1 MTQNNKQDVI
11 DTSYRPT
18 IILKTIFNDRPIYYT
33 VDGSEPD
40 KNSNIYT
47 EPFEIERSCVVKAV
61 CFEDNRDKII
71 NEKYILYHKGMGH
84 FKQLNT
90 VAGNY
95 RPEYSGGGEDAL
107 LNGAIGSMDYKDGN
121 WQGFYGTDCDIEL
134 DFGKKENL
142 NSIKI
147 NFNTNPYDWIL
158 MPKTMK
164 VLTSYDG
171 INYKEY
177 KTFDIYE
184 EVEKSKT
191 TIVTRN
197 LDVKGLSSRYVRI
210 IIENPGLIPEGLPG
224 YNNPSWMFMDE
235 IIIY

>member
-1 MTQNNKQDVI
+1 MTTDNRQQTTV
-11 DTSYRPT
+11 S
-18 IILKTIFNDRPIYYT
+18 LKTIYNDRPIYYT

-40 KNSNIYT
+40 KNSMVYS
-47 EPFEIERSCVVKAV
+47 EPFAIERSCIVKAA
-61 CFEDNRDKII
+61 CYGDNGEKII
-71 NEKYILYHKGMGH
+71 SEKYILYHKGMGH
-84 FKQLNT
+84 FRKLNT

-95 RPEYSGGGEDAL
+95 RPEYSGGSEDAL
-107 LNGAIGSMDYKDGN
+107 LNGAVGSMDYKDGN

-134 DFGKKENL
+134 DFGMKENL

-147 NFNTNPYDWIL
+147 NFNTNPHDWIL

-164 VLTSYDG
+164 VLTSDDG

-191 TIVTRN
+191 TIVKRN
-197 LDVKGLSSRYVRI
+197 LDVKGLSSRYVKI

-235 IIIY
+235 IICD